1 MPMFDPFY
9 FMVVG
14 PFMLLSVWASWRV
27 KSQFQRFAEIGT
39 RSQLTGADVARRIL
53 ATNGIRDV
61 AVEAVDGFLSDHY
74 DPTAKVLRLSP
85 DVFNGRSIASLGVAA
100 HEVGHAIQHARSYAW
115 LGLRSV
121 LVKPASIGSNLGMMI
136 FMIGL
141 MVGGA
146 GSALGRPVLIA
157 GVVLFGAAT
166 LFTLVTLPVEFD
178 ASRRALIALEEGGY
192 LRSDEI
198 DGARSVLGAAAWTY
212 VAAAASSIATL
223 IYFLLRSGLLGG
235 RRSEE

>member
-9 FMVVG
+9 FLVVG

-27 KSQFQRFAEIGT
+27 KSRFQHFAQVGT
-39 RSQLTGADVARRIL
+39 RAGLTGADVARRIL
-53 ATNGIRDV
+53 STNGIRDV
-61 AVEAVDGFLSDHY
+61 GVEAVDGFLSDHY
-74 DPTAKVLRLSP
+74 DPTAKALRLSP
-85 DVFNGRSIASLGVAA
+85 DVFHGRSISALGVAA
-100 HEVGHAIQHARSYAW
+100 HEVGHAIQHAQSYAW

-121 LVKPASIGSNLGMMI
+121 LVKPASIGSNLGIWI
-136 FMIGL
+136 FMIGM

-146 GSALGRPVLIA
+146 GSVLGRPVLIA

-178 ASRRALIALEEGGY
+178 ASRRALAALEQGGD

-198 DGARSVLGAAAWTY
+198 DGARTVLGAAALTY
-212 VAAAASSIATL
+212 VAAAASSVATF